1 MSKEMAREIKEILEG
16 ADPAQVAEFAG
27 KAATA
32 ADAQV
37 VKELAAGYGIQLADD
52 EAGGIF
58 AEMTRRSQEEISI
71 DELDNVAGGCD
82 DYDPFP
88 CQLYWC

>member
-27 KAATA
+27 KVATA
-32 ADAQV
+32 ADAQAI
-37 VKELAAGYGIQLADD
+37 KELAAGCGIQLADD

-88 CQLYWC
+88 CQLYWY

>member
-1 MSKEMAREIKEILEG
+1 MAREIKEILEG

-32 ADAQV
+32 ADAQAI
-37 VKELAAGYGIQLADD
+37 KELAAGCGIQLADD

-58 AEMTRRSQEEISI
+58 AEMTRRSQEEFINKEGRVWQGDGSFVP
-71 DELDNVAGGCD
+71 LSGFGAYG
-82 DYDPFP
+82 
-88 CQLYWC
+88 

>member
-27 KAATA
+27 NAATA
-32 ADAQV
+32 ADAQAI
-37 VKELAAGYGIQLADD
+37 KELAAGYGIQLADD

-58 AEMTRRSQEEISI
+58 AEMTRRSQEEFINKEGRVWQGDGSFVP
-71 DELDNVAGGCD
+71 LSGFGAYG
-82 DYDPFP
+82 
-88 CQLYWC
+88 

>member
-1 MSKEMAREIKEILEG
+1 MSKATAREIKEILEG
-16 ADPAQVAEFAG
+16 VDPVQVAEFAG
-27 KAATA
+27 KVATA
-32 ADAQV
+32 ADAQAI
-37 VKELAAGYGIQLADD
+37 KELAAGCGIQLADD

-58 AEMTRRSQEEISI
+58 ADMACRSQEEISI

-88 CQLYWC
+88 CQLYWY

>member
-32 ADAQV
+32 ADAQAI
-37 VKELAAGYGIQLADD
+37 KELAASSP
-52 EAGGIF
+52 
-58 AEMTRRSQEEISI
+58 R
-71 DELDNVAGGCD
+71 
-82 DYDPFP
+82 
-88 CQLYWC
+88 